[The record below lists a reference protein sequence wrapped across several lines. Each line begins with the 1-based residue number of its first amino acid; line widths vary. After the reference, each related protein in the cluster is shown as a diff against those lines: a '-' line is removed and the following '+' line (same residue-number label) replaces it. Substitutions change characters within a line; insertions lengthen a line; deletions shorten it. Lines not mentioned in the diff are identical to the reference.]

1 MAESDQDNFLQV
13 LLYIASAVRGN
24 ILISVRESKRRK
36 VNRCLIT
43 TSINSTR

>member
-24 ILISVRESKRRK
+24 ILISVRESKQRK
-36 VNRCLIT
+36 VNRCPIT